1 MSIFQKKKNVDSEQ
15 SFTAQ
20 RRMLLGPNSSFY
32 IQEAYNT
39 LRTNIRFAIPGDG
52 CKRLCL
58 TSGRASEGKSTTI
71 LNLAISFADTGS
83 KVLLIDGD
91 MRRPSLA
98 RLLIEKASPGL
109 SNVLAGFADVEDAL
123 RKDVRPNLDM
133 IFAGEVPP
141 NPLELLGSARMKTLI
156 ETMSQRYDYILVD
169 TPPVSIVSDA
179 CEVANVTDGVLF
191 LVRQNETEKDA
202 VIRGIKQLELS
213 NSRLLGFVLNG
224 ILEEGGKSYKYRYR
238 YRYKYRSK
246 YAYVSSGK
254 KSENKRTAGNGQSE
268 KPAEDQAENQLKGGN
283 NNEA

>member
-1 MSIFQKKKNVDSEQ
+1 MSPKKRKSGADEQ

-20 RRMLLGPNSSFY
+20 RRLLLGPNSSFY

-39 LRTNIRFAIPGDG
+39 LRTNIRFAIPGEG

-58 TSGRASEGKSTTI
+58 TSGLASEGKSTTI
-71 LNLAISFADTGS
+71 LNLAISFSETGS
-83 KVLLIDGD
+83 KVLLIDAD

-98 RLLIEKASPGL
+98 RLLIEKVSPGL
-109 SNVLAGFADVEDAL
+109 SNVLAGLCDPDDAV
-123 RKDVRPNLDM
+123 RKEVRPNLDVM
-133 IFAGEVPP
+133 FAGEIPP
-141 NPLELLGSARMKTLI
+141 NPLELLGNPRMKALI
-156 ETMSQRYDYILVD
+156 DTMSKRYDYILVD

-191 LVRQNETEKDA
+191 LVRQNETDKDA
-202 VIRGIKQLELS
+202 VIRGVKQLELS

-224 ILEEGGKSYKYRYR
+224 IMDEGGKSYKYRYRYR

-254 KSENKRTAGNGQSE
+254 KGNKTQE
-268 KPAEDQAENQLKGGN
+268 
-283 NNEA
+283 

>member
-1 MSIFQKKKNVDSEQ
+1 MSLFKKKQSVDSEQ

-58 TSGRASEGKSTTI
+58 TSGLASEGKSTTI
-71 LNLAISFADTGS
+71 LNLAISFAETGS

-98 RLLIEKASPGL
+98 RLLIEKVSPGL
-109 SNVLAGFADVEDAL
+109 SNILAGLTDVDEAI
-123 RKDVRPNLDM
+123 RKDIRPHLDV
-133 IFAGEVPP
+133 IFAGEIPP
-141 NPLELLGSARMKTLI
+141 NPLELLGNPRMKSLI
-156 ETMSQRYDYILVD
+156 DEMSKRYDYILVD

-191 LVRQNETEKDA
+191 LVRQNSTEKDA
-202 VIRGIKQLELS
+202 VIRGVKQLELS
-213 NSRLLGFVLNG
+213 NSRLLGFVMNG
-224 ILEEGGKSYKYRYR
+224 IMDEGGKSYKYRYRYR

-246 YAYVSSGK
+246 YAYVASGK
-254 KSENKRTAGNGQSE
+254 KNSGSKSPATNKNS
-268 KPAEDQAENQLKGGN
+268 KGGN
-283 NNEA
+283 

>member
-1 MSIFQKKKNVDSEQ
+1 MSFLKKKKNVDSEQ

-58 TSGRASEGKSTTI
+58 TSGLASEGKSTTI
-71 LNLAISFADTGS
+71 LNLAISFAETGS

-98 RLLIEKASPGL
+98 RLLIEKVSPGL
-109 SNVLAGFADVEDAL
+109 SNILAGISDIEDCI
-123 RKDVRPNLDM
+123 RKDIRPNLDL
-133 IFAGEVPP
+133 IFSGEIPP
-141 NPLELLGSARMKTLI
+141 NPLELLGNPKMKELI
-156 ETMSQRYDYILVD
+156 DKLSLEYDYILVD

-191 LVRQNETEKDA
+191 LVRQNSTDKDA
-202 VIRGIKQLELS
+202 VIRGVKQLELS
-213 NSRLLGFVLNG
+213 NSRLLGFVMNG
-224 ILEEGGKSYKYRYR
+224 IVDEGGKSYKYRYRYR

-254 KSENKRTAGNGQSE
+254 KNSSSKSSN
-268 KPAEDQAENQLKGGN
+268 
-283 NNEA
+283 

>member
-1 MSIFQKKKNVDSEQ
+1 MSPRKRKSGTDEQ
-15 SFTAQ
+15 SFAAQ
-20 RRMLLGPNSSFY
+20 RRLLLGPNSSFY

-39 LRTNIRFAIPGDG
+39 LRTNIRFAIPGEG

-58 TSGRASEGKSTTI
+58 TSGLASEGKSTTI
-71 LNLAISFADTGS
+71 LNLAISFSDTGS

-109 SNVLAGFADVEDAL
+109 SNILAGLCDVDDAI
-123 RKDVRPNLDM
+123 RKDVRPNLDVL
-133 IFAGEVPP
+133 FAGEIPP
-141 NPLELLGSARMKTLI
+141 NPLELLGNQRMKALI
-156 ETMSQRYDYILVD
+156 DKMSKRYDYILVD

-202 VIRGIKQLELS
+202 VIRGVKQLELS

-224 ILEEGGKSYKYRYR
+224 IMDEGGKSYKYRYRYR

-254 KSENKRTAGNGQSE
+254 KSSGTKSE
-268 KPAEDQAENQLKGGN
+268 HDSKGGN
-283 NNEA
+283 

>member
-1 MSIFQKKKNVDSEQ
+1 MSLKKKRSASESDQ

-58 TSGRASEGKSTTI
+58 TSGLASEGKSTTI
-71 LNLAISFADTGS
+71 LNLAISFSETGS
-83 KVLLIDGD
+83 KVLLIDAD

-98 RLLIEKASPGL
+98 RLLIEKVSPGL
-109 SNVLAGFADVEDAL
+109 SNVLAGLCDAEDVI
-123 RKDVRPNLDM
+123 RKEVKPNLDV
-133 IFAGEVPP
+133 IFAGEIPP
-141 NPLELLGSARMKTLI
+141 NPLELLGNPRMKALI
-156 ETMSQRYDYILVD
+156 DKMSQVYDYILVD

-202 VIRGIKQLELS
+202 VIRGVKQLELS

-224 ILEEGGKSYKYRYR
+224 IMDEGGKSYKYRYRYRYR

-246 YAYVSSGK
+246 YAYVSKSKKTSGN
-254 KSENKRTAGNGQSE
+254 KSDNDS
-268 KPAEDQAENQLKGGN
+268 KGGN
-283 NNEA
+283 

>member
-1 MSIFQKKKNVDSEQ
+1 MSAMKKKNNTDSEQ

-20 RRMLLGPNSSFY
+20 RRLLLGPNSSFY

-58 TSGRASEGKSTTI
+58 TSGLASEGKSTTI

-83 KVLLIDGD
+83 KVLLIDAD

-109 SNVLAGFADVEDAL
+109 SNVLAGLCQADSAV
-123 RKDVRPNLDM
+123 RKDIRPNLDV
-133 IFAGEVPP
+133 IFAGEIPP
-141 NPLELLGSARMKTLI
+141 NPLELLGNPRMKEFI
-156 ETMSQRYDYILVD
+156 EVMSMRYDYILVD

-202 VIRGIKQLELS
+202 VIQGVKQLELS

-224 ILEEGGKSYKYRYR
+224 IVEEGRKAYRYR
-238 YRYKYRSK
+238 YRYRNKYKYKYESK
-246 YAYVSSGK
+246 YAYSYGYFRRKAASAAQENSG
-254 KSENKRTAGNGQSE
+254 EG
-268 KPAEDQAENQLKGGN
+268 KGGN
-283 NNEA
+283 QA

>member
-1 MSIFQKKKNVDSEQ
+1 MSILKKKPNVDSEQ

-20 RRMLLGPNSSFY
+20 RRLLLNPNSSFY

-58 TSGRASEGKSTTI
+58 TSGLASEGKSTTI
-71 LNLAISFADTGS
+71 LNLAISFAETGS

-98 RLLIEKASPGL
+98 RLLIEKVSPGL
-109 SNVLAGFADVEDAL
+109 SNVLAGLCDASEA
-123 RKDVRPNLDM
+123 VRHEVKPNLDVL
-133 IFAGEVPP
+133 FAGEIPP
-141 NPLELLGSARMKTLI
+141 NPLELLGNPRMKKLI
-156 ETMSQRYDYILVD
+156 DDMSQIYDYILVD

-191 LVRQNETEKDA
+191 LARQNETDKEA
-202 VIRGIKQLELS
+202 VIRGVKQLELS

-224 ILEEGGKSYKYRYR
+224 IVEEGGKSYKYRYR
-238 YRYKYRSK
+238 YRYRYRYKYRSK
-246 YAYVSSGK
+246 YAYAGYGK
-254 KSENKRTAGNGQSE
+254 KYKAAGTNE
-268 KPAEDQAENQLKGGN
+268 KKESPKEAINNTKGDK
-283 NNEA
+283 

>member
-1 MSIFQKKKNVDSEQ
+1 MNILKKKPHVDSEQ

-20 RRMLLGPNSSFY
+20 RRLLLGPNSSFY

-39 LRTNIRFAIPGDG
+39 LRTNIRFAIPGEG

-58 TSGRASEGKSTTI
+58 TSGLASEGKSTTI
-71 LNLAISFADTGS
+71 LNLAISFSETGS

-98 RLLIEKASPGL
+98 RLLIEKVSPGL
-109 SNVLAGFADVEDAL
+109 SNVLAGLCDADEAI
-123 RKDVRPNLDM
+123 RQNVRPNLDLL
-133 IFAGEVPP
+133 FAGEVPP
-141 NPLELLGSARMKTLI
+141 NPLELLGNPRMKKLI
-156 ETMSQRYDYILVD
+156 DDMSQRYDYILVD

-191 LVRQNETEKDA
+191 LVRQNETEKEA

-224 ILEEGGKSYKYRYR
+224 IIDDGGKGYKYRYRYR

-246 YAYVSSGK
+246 YAYVSTGK
-254 KSENKRTAGNGQSE
+254 KAAGTKANAAPVTTDNSAKNSSKE
-268 KPAEDQAENQLKGGN
+268 TKGGK
-283 NNEA
+283 